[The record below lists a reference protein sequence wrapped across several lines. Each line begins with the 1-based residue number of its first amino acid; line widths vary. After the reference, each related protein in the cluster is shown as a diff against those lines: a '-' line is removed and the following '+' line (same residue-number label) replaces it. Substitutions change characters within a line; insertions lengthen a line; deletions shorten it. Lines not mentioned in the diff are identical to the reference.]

1 MYGGA
6 ETSHARERRPGSAL
20 LVACALVV
28 GAALA
33 LALPVNA
40 DKGHEHK
47 GKPRPTR
54 KAPDHRDEGHGK
66 AMPMKDHEMMPKL
79 SPTAQEGQRLVERLH
94 CNACHSIPGM
104 EHGMAANGGGHGH
117 GEEGHAAVA
126 PDLSRE
132 GEKVRPEWLFAFLK
146 QPHPIR
152 PALTSRMPGFQLTD
166 REALAL
172 TLHILTDMR
181 ETRRPTAVAATAP
194 PPSVDPALVAAGTKL
209 MSKDYF
215 DCFKCHYRG
224 EQKPEGKPEEHGP
237 NLLEAGQ
244 RLQPTYIARWIRN
257 PQSIVPNT
265 KMPTFFEDA
274 DSGPEDVLGGD
285 EAKHQQALVATVLAL
300 GQEAPPQLDYAAFAR
315 AKATYPDVIPGEGWA
330 LMAEMNCAGC
340 HDITRM
346 HERVV
351 VAPPLA
357 EEGRR
362 VRPEWLRAFLRAPHT
377 VRPAGHVPG
386 TAVRMPDFRLS
397 VAEADAIAAFLEAFR
412 EGQPPVPVPTDA
424 TVAARGERLFRDLRC
439 GSCHQTSATRPARV
453 QRAFQGPNLQGAGL
467 RLQLPYLIGWLGGE
481 KTADAHP
488 VVPSYGLSREERT
501 ALAAYVGTLKT
512 PGDQQAR
519 PPPKPARPAEADHHD
534 QGPRKGHG
542 H

>member
-1 MYGGA
+1 MWP
-6 ETSHARERRPGSAL
+6 RAL
-20 LVACALVV
+20 NRGTQVGRTIRLVFS
-28 GAALA
+28 GTALA
-33 LALPVNA
+33 LGAILVLAQP
-40 DKGHEHK
+40 
-47 GKPRPTR
+47 PR
-54 KAPDHRDEGHGK
+54 ADEGHKTRQKRQLMHEAPGRREDRHG
-66 AMPMKDHEMMPKL
+66 AQMPMEDHKAIPAL
-79 SPTAQEGQRLVERLH
+79 SPSAQEGQRLVEQLH

-104 EHGMAANGGGHGH
+104 EHGPAGHGH
-117 GEEGHAAVA
+117 GDGDAGHAAVA

-152 PALTSRMPGFQLTD
+152 PALASQMPNFRLTD

-181 ETRRPTAVAATAP
+181 ETRRPTAVTASAQP
-194 PPSVDPALVAAGTKL
+194 VSVDPTLVKAGNKL

-244 RLQPTYIARWIRN
+244 QLQPTYIARWIRN
-257 PQSIVPNT
+257 PQSIVPKT

-274 DSGPEDVLGGD
+274 DSGPEDILGGD
-285 EAKHQQALVATVLAL
+285 EEKHQQALVATVLAL
-300 GQEAPPQLDYAAFAR
+300 GQEAPPHLDYAAFAR

-357 EEGRR
+357 DEGSR
-362 VRPEWLRAFLRAPHT
+362 VRPEWLRAFLHSPHT
-377 VRPAGHVPG
+377 IRPAGYIPG
-386 TAVRMPDFRLS
+386 TAVRMPDYGLS
-397 VAEADAIAAFLEAFR
+397 AAEANAIADFLEAFR
-412 EGQPPVPVPTDA
+412 AGRPRPPVPNDP
-424 TVAARGERLFRDLRC
+424 VAVAWGEMLFRDLRC
-439 GSCHQTSATRPARV
+439 GSCHRRTAERPATV
-453 QRAFQGPNLQGAGL
+453 QEAFQGPDLQGAGL
-467 RLQLPYLIGWLGGE
+467 RLQLPYLIAWLGGE

-488 VVPSYGLSREERT
+488 VVPSYGLSREQRA
-501 ALAAYVGTLKT
+501 ALAAFVGTLRSSGERRAST
-512 PGDQQAR
+512 PQKRSRSEKGGHGDA
-519 PPPKPARPAEADHHD
+519 
-534 QGPRKGHG
+534 GPRDGHG